1 MRQSILYISLLALCF
16 SIAACGQGE
25 TPAPTT
31 EPAPAEPTPAEPPTA
46 EKAPPTETPEQPAP
60 AEEAPATPPPEPG
73 TVPFDF
79 PRLQTL
85 ASKAGDFILCP
96 PNEWITNAF
105 QKGAKSQTFIYY
117 ASKMMEPGEYQSKV
131 KRLSGTDM
139 EIPNAMIIPIR
150 SGETAK
156 QGDILLTWWQS
167 GSGMQRSIVVE
178 GGSPEE
184 PNVRHLDLDLDN
196 PSGVGKRV
204 DTLKANTFHKL
215 TSQWD
220 VGTAVA
226 CKSDSSYE
234 HGLVTALTDD
244 KVLVIGFA
252 GRMKVQPKA
261 SCVSLPIVPQVKAG
275 QKVWV
280 EHMGGFTEASVKRVD
295 AKIGRVFAE
304 YEFVG
309 EKREIASPFG
319 DVATEALPE

>member
-16 SIAACGQGE
+16 GIAACGQGE
-25 TPAPTT
+25 TSDTSAQPVPAPT
-31 EPAPAEPTPAEPPTA
+31 APEQPPTGA
-46 EKAPPTETPEQPAP
+46 EKASPTEQPEQPAP
-60 AEEAPATPPPEPG
+60 AEKAPPREPG
-73 TVPFDF
+73 AIPFDGF

-96 PNEWITNAF
+96 PNEWITIAF
-105 QKGAKSQTFIYY
+105 EKGSKSQTFIYY
-117 ASKMMEPGEYQSKV
+117 ASTMTEPGEYQSKV
-131 KRLSGTDM
+131 KRLSGSDM

-150 SGETAK
+150 SGEK
-156 QGDILLTWWQS
+156 GQPGDILLTWWQS
-167 GSGMQRSIVVE
+167 GSGMQRSIVVD

-184 PNVRHLDLDLDN
+184 PSVRHLDLELDN

-204 DTLKANTFHKL
+204 DTLKANSFHKL
-215 TSQWD
+215 TSQWE

-226 CKSDSSYE
+226 CKSDSRYE
-234 HGLVTALTDD
+234 HGLITAFSDD
-244 KVLVIGFA
+244 KVLTIGFA
-252 GRMKVQPKA
+252 GRMKVQAKA
-261 SCVSLPIVPQVKAG
+261 SCVSLPIRPQVKAG

-280 EHMGGFTEASVKRVD
+280 EHMGGFTEATVKRVD

-319 DVATEALPE
+319 DVSTDPLPE